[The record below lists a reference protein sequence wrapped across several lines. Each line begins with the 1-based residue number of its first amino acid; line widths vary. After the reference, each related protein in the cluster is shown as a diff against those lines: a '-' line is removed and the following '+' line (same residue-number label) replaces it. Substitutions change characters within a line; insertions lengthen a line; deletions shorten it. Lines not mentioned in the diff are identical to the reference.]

1 MGPVG
6 KILRDVCGLLLA
18 SALAF
23 VPIAAMHAQAQAH
36 PLANTGGAEQTAG
49 AEAGDAAEADA
60 SAVGEQEASSS
71 AGEQA
76 SAAAEVPQVES
87 GVDAQTLSSY
97 YLANGDFITSVKLQ
111 DPWGACWAF
120 AIASAVESSILEAQ
134 AKLDGTYRERV
145 RQAADAAAPK
155 LTGLGGAVDVSERA
169 IAWLAHEVQDE
180 TSAGDQA
187 GEGLY
192 RVDQNDAATQLAGG
206 NFSIV
211 EAALAAR
218 QGLLSEGAAPY
229 QYNGYVAGGA
239 PWYSSGGSGGDA
251 RMRDWSL
258 NNTLRTVND
267 LGWYVSGIIELE
279 SPASAE
285 YDFDGGALRY
295 TGYDEEATRAIKQAL
310 VDVGAVAISLQAETS
325 LPGEVRST
333 SHFDYATWSQYDASS
348 AILTNHAVSIVGW
361 DDAYSASNFTGT
373 QSGQPP
379 ADGAWLCKNNW
390 GSDGLFAA
398 LGGAADATGWG
409 ISDGGAASGFFWLSY
424 YDHTITTPVA
434 FEVSATDAAHSTLYQ
449 HDYLGISEYSEPSS
463 YVGAVRV
470 ANAFT
475 AEKTELLK
483 TITAHTF
490 HADET
495 VRCWIYTL
503 PAGYDPAEAE
513 AIYTQAGS
521 GDGDGATEVTEVD
534 GAAPESEEGDGLRG
548 DPAAQT
554 LIHSEQVGI
563 ELEDRGPTGNGTL
576 AATFECTFQN
586 AGFHEIELDA
596 PVLVA
601 AGQSFVIV
609 QQVQANVPIEGDA
622 EGEASYLNLEL
633 AFDEAPAGSEDVETM
648 AHAVSN
654 PGETFVSLSSEWWM
668 PLADFNEWFDAAQGG
683 DSGLTFGNALIKAQ
697 TDTTSMSTGDQV
709 YELVNLNTPNPRQ
722 LFTGAI

>member
-1 MGPVG
+1 MGPAG

-23 VPIAAMHAQAQAH
+23 VPVAAVHAQAQAH
-36 PLANTGGAEQTAG
+36 PLASTGETESAAAEGSAASSHAEAADPSSQAVQAG
-49 AEAGDAAEADA
+49 A
-60 SAVGEQEASSS
+60 SS
-71 AGEQA
+71 AQGGPA
-76 SAAAEVPQVES
+76 GAEVPQVDS
-87 GVDAQTLSSY
+87 GVDAQALSSY

-120 AIASAVESSILEAQ
+120 AIAAAVESSILEAQ
-134 AKLDGTYRERV
+134 AKLDGTYAQRV
-145 RQAADAAAPK
+145 QQAADAAAPK
-155 LTGLGGAVDVSERA
+155 LTGLGGVVDVSERA

-180 TSAGDQA
+180 ASAGDQA

-192 RVDQNDAATQLAGG
+192 RVDPGDATTQLAGG

-229 QYNGYVAGGA
+229 QYNGYASGSA
-239 PWYSSGGSGGDA
+239 PWYSSGGNGGDA

-258 NNTLRTVND
+258 NNALRTVND

-279 SPASAE
+279 SPAAAD
-285 YDFDGGALRY
+285 YDFGNGVLRY
-295 TGYDEEATRAIKQAL
+295 TGYDEAATQRIKQTL

-325 LPGEVRST
+325 LPGQVRST

-348 AILTNHAVSIVGW
+348 TILTNHAVSIVGW

-398 LGGAADATGWG
+398 LGGTADTTGWG
-409 ISDGGAASGFFWLSY
+409 ISDEGAASGFFWLSY

-434 FEVSATDAAHSTLYQ
+434 FEVSPTDAAHSTLYQ

-470 ANAFT
+470 ANVFT

-483 TITAHTF
+483 TITAQTF
-490 HADET
+490 HQDET

-513 AIYTQAGS
+513 AIYTQAGG
-521 GDGDGATEVTEVD
+521 GDAAAEATEVD
-534 GAAPESEEGDGLRG
+534 GAAANGGEGNGLSA

-554 LIHSEQVGI
+554 VIHSEQVGI

-576 AATFECTFQN
+576 AATLECTFQN
-586 AGFHEIELDA
+586 AGFHEIELDT
-596 PVLVA
+596 PVLIA
-601 AGQSFVIV
+601 TGQSFAIV
-609 QQVQANVPIEGDA
+609 QQVQANVPIEGGA

-633 AFDEAPAGSEDVETM
+633 AFDDAPAGAEGVETM
-648 AHAVSN
+648 ARAVSN

-668 PLADFNEWFDAAQGG
+668 PLADFNEWYDAAQGG
-683 DSGLTFGNALIKAQ
+683 SSGITFGNALIKAQ
-697 TDTTSMSTGDQV
+697 TDNTSMSAGDQV
-709 YELVNLNTPNPRQ
+709 YELVNLTTP
-722 LFTGAI
+722 